1 MEPKF
6 KVGDK
11 VRTACESVGEIISR
25 VDAVVYDVQS
35 KYGSFWIKESDLTKI
50 EDPTTHQKYCPAGK
64 IKCGRLF
71 SGICNLSHS
80 YFAVKNF
87 ECCPWESQQKP
98 ME

>member
-1 MEPKF
+1 MAKF

-11 VRTACESVGEIISR
+11 VKTPYHGAGEVVAVQTEPRYAVKMDKCDLVEVAESL
-25 VDAVVYDVQS
+25 
-35 KYGSFWIKESDLTKI
+35 LTKI